1 MWFID
6 DILDGIFNFALG
18 GMIDICF
25 DKNTAMPVRVLTGI
39 ILIAA
44 YIALIGL
51 TMWGCYKLVSD
62 GETGF
67 AVLLECWLLFTSP
80 LLLLRAS
87 KESRRRFDNL
97 ALECL
102 EIQIS
107 DF

>member
-51 TMWGCYKLVSD
+51 TIWGCSKLVGD

-67 AVLLECWLLFTSP
+67 AVLLGVLAFICIAAVTVEGIK
-80 LLLLRAS
+80 RI
-87 KESRRRFDNL
+87 KEK
-97 ALECL
+97 
-102 EIQIS
+102 I
-107 DF
+107 